1 MDSNKLAKVMQML
14 IAEEIKKSLPTLVD
28 EAVRKQLKTILSESV
43 NSDTPKRSEPRKERS
58 DISDKEKKMRIAMM
72 KKKASMA
79 GSSQKNNV
87 KRVKSESVNND
98 KTSVFKE
105 ILKETKPFNT
115 EQLSG
120 DGSMYFNSK
129 DVHSIGNKRSSRVSM
144 DGDAMDVPFENTGIP
159 QVDNA
164 LNRDYSELMAMIDK
178 KKGKA

>member
-14 IAEEIKKSLPTLVD
+14 IAEEIKKSLPTLVE

-79 GSSQKNNV
+79 GGGQKNNV

-98 KTSVFKE
+98 KTSVFRE
-105 ILKETKPFNT
+105 ILKETKPFNS

-129 DVHSIGNKRSSRVSM
+129 DVHSIGNKRSRVSM
-144 DGDAMDVPFENTGIP
+144 EDDAMDVPFENTGIP

-164 LNRDYSELMAMIDK
+164 LNRDYSKLMATIDK
-178 KKGKA
+178 KKGKS